1 MKKKNFKLGLFGKKY
16 VDEIYTV
23 DKFSTGETN
32 YSSGAEKRL
41 GGIYNIGRL
50 NIKNTETVIV
60 EEGSVYALI
69 INETKKSDGETY
81 GNRLIYSPYLAPSH
95 LIIEQKQSI
104 SEEGLTYMHNIAKT
118 KYHMISRV
126 AKPTDHNKINLL
138 V

>member
-1 MKKKNFKLGLFGKKY
+1 MQVPYQMDTSLR
-16 VDEIYTV
+16 
-23 DKFSTGETN
+23 S
-32 YSSGAEKRL
+32 
-41 GGIYNIGRL
+41 
-50 NIKNTETVIV
+50 NTEQNAPGLTPVRAFTNIAAPYRYPN
-60 EEGSVYALI
+60 S

-104 SEEGLTYMHNIAKT
+104 SEVGLTYMHNIAKT

-126 AKPTDHNKINLL
+126 AKPTDHTKINLL